1 MRDAGKYFGLDF
13 MFCILHEGSRKN
25 HGDKEKGKGEEQFFF
40 FPRDD
45 SMEGYYGIG
54 IPPDLQHPEVVFPVA
69 VM

>member
-13 MFCILHEGSRKN
+13 MFCILHEGARKN
-25 HGDKEKGKGEEQFFF
+25 HGDKEEGKGEEQFFF

-45 SMEGYYGIG
+45 IMEGCYGIG
-54 IPPDLQHPEVVFPVA
+54 IPPDLQHQEVVFPVA